1 MVTLLGLAVYMETS
15 KSRALER
22 ARKEAL
28 EVEVEQLAKEVG
40 ALKEIINGLRITPI
54 NS

>member
-1 MVTLLGLAVYMETS
+1 MTLLGLVVYMETS
-15 KSRALER
+15 KSRGLER

-40 ALKEIINGLRITPI
+40 ALREIVNGLKVTPG